1 MSGRQ
6 TDDSAQPATH
16 TMCALPWTHL
26 FVDPIGTLTTCCVG
40 DPRPSVD
47 TAGVTI
53 RAGQRDAILRHW
65 HSQRMREV
73 RADLAAGRRSEV
85 CNSCW
90 RVENEG
96 GVSYRRRAADMQF
109 ELYDENADDPPPR
122 IQFVDLRLGNFCN
135 LKCRMCIP
143 YSSRLLIP
151 EYKELQE
158 ADDDFWES
166 LTNISWF
173 ENERFWQD
181 LLQYAPHFRRVH
193 LAGGEPMV
201 IAKAWD
207 FLRRLKDLGFSQNIE
222 LSYNTNWTVI
232 PKWTS
237 EVWSA
242 FKAVDLFISMD
253 GVGEVNEFI
262 RHPLKWDVFRENLSL
277 VEERHEEFNIR
288 YASIHATAQVYN
300 VMRLPELC
308 AFVRNLDFIDPY
320 PHIETVV
327 HPEVFDPR
335 VLPCDLK
342 EEVRHHI
349 QDYMD
354 VLSDPDAALL
364 RRHLGAVTKH
374 MLSADHSHLLPAL
387 RRHNEVFDRHRGERV
402 GDIFPELASIFT

>member
-1 MSGRQ
+1 MSEGQTEDGTRQ
-6 TDDSAQPATH
+6 AAQ

-26 FVDPIGTLTTCCVG
+26 FVDPVGTLTTCCVG
-40 DPRPSVD
+40 DPRPSADV
-47 TAGVTI
+47 AGVPV

-65 HSQRMREV
+65 RSPRMRGV
-73 RADLAAGRRSEV
+73 RGDLASARRSEV
-85 CNSCW
+85 CKSCW
-90 RVENEG
+90 RVEDAG
-96 GVSYRRRAADMQF
+96 GVSYRHRAADMRF
-109 ELYDENADDPPPR
+109 EPYDASAEDPPPR

-158 ADDDFWES
+158 ADEDFWDD
-166 LTNISWF
+166 LANISWF
-173 ENERFWQD
+173 ESEMFWQD

-207 FLRRLKDLGFSQNIE
+207 FLRRLIDLGFSRNIE

-232 PKWTS
+232 PKWTAD
-237 EVWSA
+237 VWRA

-262 RHPLKWDVFRENLSL
+262 RSPLKWSVFRDNLSL
-277 VEERHEEFNIR
+277 VEERHGDFNIR

-300 VMRLPELC
+300 IMRLPELC

-335 VLPCDLK
+335 VLPSDLK
-342 EEVRHHI
+342 ETARHHI
-349 QDYMD
+349 QDYID
-354 VLSDPDAALL
+354 VLSDPDAASL
-364 RRHLGAVTKH
+364 RQHLGAVSKH
-374 MLSADHSHLLPAL
+374 MLSADHSHLLSAL
-387 RRHNEVFDRHRGERV
+387 RRHNEVFDRNRAERAV
-402 GDIFPELASIFT
+402 DIFPELASILA